1 MLGKILPPQIFNA
14 IDQHI
19 SMAQLNEIRL
29 RVNQPIVVYLGGQPY
44 YLGEKG
50 ITSNLQK
57 ALHVTKQE
65 IEEVVFSAS
74 GFSIYSVNEQ
84 IKKGFL
90 VTSGGIRIGLGGD
103 VVKENGNIRTITNFS
118 SLNIRIPH
126 QVEDCSLDA
135 FDKIVSDLTIKN
147 TLVISPPGAGKTTFI
162 RDFVYQ
168 LSKQN
173 YCLNILVLDERG
185 EISGGGELK
194 LGAFADVISFT
205 SKIEGFEQGIRSMS
219 PSLIVTDELGAEEDI
234 KALKYAMNCGVS
246 VLATVHA
253 SSLEE
258 IKQKEGFKELLDNK
272 YFSRFVLLSS
282 KQGPGTIE
290 GVYNQN
296 FSKISTWN

>member
-1 MLGKILPPQIFNA
+1 MLGKILPLHIFKA
-14 IDQHI
+14 IDQNL
-19 SMAQLNEIRL
+19 SLNQLNEIRL
-29 RVNQPIVVYLGGQPY
+29 RAMQPIVVYLGGQPY
-44 YLGEKG
+44 YLSEKG
-50 ITSNLQK
+50 VTSNLQK
-57 ALHVTKQE
+57 ALYITKQE
-65 IEEVVFSAS
+65 IEEIVFSAS

-84 IKKGFL
+84 IKKGFI
-90 VTSGGIRIGLGGD
+90 VTSGGIRIGLAGD
-103 VVKENGNIRTITNFS
+103 VVKEQGKVRTITNFT
-118 SLNIRIPH
+118 SLNIRVPH

-135 FDKIVSDLTIKN
+135 FDKIVADLTIQN

-173 YCLNILVLDERG
+173 YCLNVLVLDERG

-194 LGAFADVISFT
+194 LGAFTDVISFT
-205 SKIEGFEQGIRSMS
+205 SKLEGFEQGIRTIS
-219 PSLIVTDELGAEEDI
+219 PALIVTDELGAEEDI

-253 SSLEE
+253 SNLEE
-258 IKQKEGFKELLDNK
+258 LKQKDGFKELLDNK

-282 KQGPGTIE
+282 KQGPGTLE

-296 FSKISTWN
+296 FSRISTWN

>member
-1 MLGKILPPQIFNA
+1 MLGKILPIHIFKA
-14 IDQHI
+14 IDENL
-19 SMAQLNEIRL
+19 SLNQLNEIRL
-29 RVNQPIVVYLGGQPY
+29 RAMQPIVVYLGGQPY
-44 YLGEKG
+44 YLSEKG
-50 ITSNLQK
+50 VTSNLNK
-57 ALHVTKQE
+57 AMHATKQE
-65 IEEVVFSAS
+65 IEEIVFSAS

-84 IKKGFL
+84 IKRGFI
-90 VTSGGIRIGLGGD
+90 VTSGGLRIGLGGD
-103 VVKENGNIRTITNFS
+103 VVKENGAVRTITNFT

-126 QVEDCSLDA
+126 QVEDCSLGA
-135 FDKIVSDLTIKN
+135 FDKIVEDMTIKN

-173 YCLNILVLDERG
+173 YCLNVLVLDERG

-194 LGAFADVISFT
+194 LGSFTDVISFT
-205 SKIEGFEQGIRSMS
+205 SKLEGFEQGIRTMS
-219 PSLIVTDELGAEEDI
+219 PALIVTDELGTEEDI

-253 SSLEE
+253 SNLEE
-258 IKQKEGFKELLDNK
+258 LKQKTGFKELLDNK

-282 KQGPGTIE
+282 KQGPGTLE

-296 FSKISTWN
+296 FSRLSTWN